1 MTDYREIPDD
11 KILEFS
17 ATPGFKG
24 WKQFFIDES
33 ITHPAKMNLN
43 LLRWILE
50 TYTEPGEVI
59 LDPMAG
65 TGSTIILAALMG
77 RHGIAVEYEPRFCD
91 MISANIELTKRQ
103 MTLTP
108 KGQMICIQGD
118 ARELSKL
125 IQESEIIVTSPPYS
139 SQKRHGTFDLDKE
152 VSAME
157 TDTRPDTKH
166 RHTPG
171 RIRGIATLKS
181 GYSADPRN
189 IGNLPHGDIDVVI
202 TSPPYSKSETET
214 GGDKGSRGGD
224 SKLRVKKD
232 YAEVSNENIGNLPH
246 GDIDSIIT
254 SPPFGPSTKGGGIFK
269 AGYKAPGEEE
279 VSDPGLPQR
288 HARPLSDDP
297 RNIDNLEY
305 GESVDAVITSPPYE
319 GSVPAYDE
327 KWLEEHWDDES
338 ESPAHK
344 TMRFGRSMKG
354 YPKEVDK
361 VITSPPYEQS
371 LSHRGQDYE
380 EVRKKLLAQGYSEE
394 YIKASWNQPN
404 QCQHW
409 AEEAYG
415 DDSGNIGNLKSE
427 TYLEAMIQ
435 VYRECWKVLKQSG
448 KLILVTKNF
457 IRDKQVVRLDLDT
470 IQLCEAAG
478 FRLADRWYFKLPQK
492 SFWRI
497 LYKKRFPHVPEI
509 DYEDIMIFSK
519 EEDIVNK
526 KDR

>member
-1 MTDYREIPDD
+1 MAEYREIQDD

-24 WKQFFIDES
+24 WKQFFTDES

-50 TYTEPGEVI
+50 NYTEPGEVV

-65 TGSTIILAALMG
+65 TGSTIILATLMG

-91 MISANIELTKRQ
+91 MIRANMELTERQ
-103 MTLTP
+103 TTLTP
-108 KGQMICIQGD
+108 KGRMTCIHGD

-125 IQESEIIVTSPPYS
+125 LS
-139 SQKRHGTFDLDKE
+139 G
-152 VSAME
+152 M
-157 TDTRPDTKH
+157 DT
-166 RHTPG
+166 
-171 RIRGIATLKS
+171 I
-181 GYSADPRN
+181 
-189 IGNLPHGDIDVVI
+189 I
-202 TSPPYSKSETET
+202 TSPPYADTK
-214 GGDKGSRGGD
+214 RGGEAD
-224 SKLRVKKD
+224 D
-232 YAEVSNENIGNLPH
+232 DAMAERWDKTAKEREWNTWGKTWKTEGRKRALKSLGSGYSESGENIGNKPY

-269 AGYKAPGEEE
+269 EGYKAPGEKE

-297 RNIDNLEY
+297 KNIDNLPY
-305 GESVDAVITSPPYE
+305 GEAVDNIITSPPYSEGTGHGGPSSDKIAREKRLFLRGAGSYTKTVDAVVTSPPYE

-327 KWLEEHWDDES
+327 KWLEEHWDDDS
-338 ESPAHK
+338 DSPAHK

-354 YPKEVDK
+354 YPKEVDN

-380 EVRKKLLAQGYSEE
+380 EVRKKLLTQGYSEE

-448 KLILVTKNF
+448 KLILITKNF

-470 IQLCEAAG
+470 IRLCEAAG
-478 FRLADRWYFKLPQK
+478 FKLTDRWYFKLPTR

-519 EEDIVNK
+519 AEDIVNK